1 MAWIAKLTAL
11 LNDIVKGKEEAVKMS
26 VVTLVSGGHLL
37 IEDVPG
43 VGKTTLALGLARA
56 TACTFNRIQFTSD
69 LLPSD
74 ILGVNIYNPAEQN
87 FRFKPGPIFA
97 NIVLAD
103 EINRTNPK
111 TQSALLEAMNEHRVS
126 IDRET
131 HSLPNPFMVIATQN
145 PLEYHGTFPLPE
157 SQMDRFMM
165 HLHMGYPPFEQEKK
179 ALMEMR
185 PIEDLEKL
193 TAIVT
198 VEDILKARDE
208 VSEIF
213 MDESLVEYIL
223 QIVGATRKHE
233 EVRLGV
239 STRGARFMVQA
250 SKGYAFLHD
259 RDFVVPDDIQAIAP
273 FVIGHRILLKRQH
286 EIRHARELVDA
297 IIRGIPRPV

>member
-56 TACTFNRIQFTSD
+56 TACSFNRIQFTSD

-74 ILGVNIYNPAEQN
+74 ILGVNIYNPAEQK

-111 TQSALLEAMNEHRVS
+111 TQSALLEAMNEHKVS

-131 HSLPNPFMVIATQN
+131 HPLPSPFMVIATQN

-165 HLHMGYPPFEQEKK
+165 HLHMGYPDFEQEKK

-193 TAIVT
+193 TPV
-198 VEDILKARDE
+198 VSVPEILETRDM
-208 VSEIF
+208 VNQIF
-213 MDESLVEYIL
+213 VDESLIEYIL
-223 QIVGATRKHE
+223 RITGATRKHE
-233 EVRLGV
+233 DIRLGV

-250 SKGYAFLHD
+250 SKGYAFLHG
-259 RDFVVPDDIQAIAP
+259 RDFVVPDDIQAVAP

-286 EIRHARELVDA
+286 EIRHARELVDT
-297 IIRGIPRPV
+297 IIREIPRPV

>member
-1 MAWIAKLTAL
+1 MAWIEKLTSL

-56 TACTFNRIQFTSD
+56 TACSFNRIQFTSD

-74 ILGVNIYNPAEQN
+74 ILGVNIYNPAEQA
-87 FRFKPGPIFA
+87 FRFQPGPIFA

-131 HSLPNPFMVIATQN
+131 HPLPSPFMVIATQN

-193 TAIVT
+193 TPVVT
-198 VEDILKARDE
+198 VPEILETRDK
-208 VSEIF
+208 VNRIF
-213 MDESLVEYIL
+213 VDESLVEYIL
-223 QIVGATRKHE
+223 RIAGETRKHGE
-233 EVRLGV
+233 IRLGV

-250 SKGYAFLHD
+250 AKGYAFLQG
-259 RDFVVPDDIQAIAP
+259 RDFVVPDDIQAVSP
-273 FVIGHRILLKRQH
+273 FVVGHRILLKSDQ
-286 EIRHARELVDA
+286 EIRHARELVEE
-297 IIRGIPRPV
+297 IIRKIPPPV